1 MLGVLMV
8 HFSYNFPAPDIVKS
22 IARMGANCVQIF
34 FVISGYLACSYFL
47 KPNAC
52 ITEYYKKRAL
62 RILPIYYAA
71 IIAAMLCIEFFSKGH
86 NSDVF
91 HLGWIRYFLGLN
103 TILPSADFYQWNNVC
118 GFWTMTDFIC
128 FYAVIPLLIRF
139 AYTFHRCIIL
149 FFILLI
155 IARLAHTLGYLLPL
169 NTCFDKISLLIEWSP
184 LVQMQHFGI
193 GMLTF
198 FAVRENKKSI
208 ACVILIAIAMLPT
221 RLCDS
226 HLLFSILTGL
236 FIMSVQESDIAI
248 HGAKRTCLHF
258 LAKYSFH
265 VYLTHLLALRIASKI
280 SYPWCEKSLFLYF
293 TCKLS
298 LSIIIT
304 ILLCIFLEMV
314 QRLAIKLFSTKKQAI
329 QTN

>member
-8 HFSYNFPAPDIVKS
+8 HFSQRFPTPDIVKS
-22 IARMGANCVQIF
+22 IAYMGANCVQIF

-47 KPNAC
+47 KPTAC
-52 ITEYYKKRAL
+52 ITDYYKKRAL

-71 IIAAMLCIEFFSKGH
+71 IIATMLYIEFFTEGH

-118 GFWTMTDFIC
+118 GFWTMTDFIY
-128 FYAVIPLLIRF
+128 FYAIVPLLIRF
-139 AYTFHRCIIL
+139 VYTFHRCIIL

-155 IARLAHTLGYLLPL
+155 IAELARTLDGSFLL
-169 NTCFDKISLLIEWSP
+169 NTSYDKISLLIEWSP
-184 LVQMQHFGI
+184 LVQMHHFAI

-208 ACVILIAIAMLPT
+208 ACIILIAIAMLPT

-236 FIMSVQESDIAI
+236 FIMSVRESDIAI
-248 HGAKRTCLHF
+248 HGARRTCLQF

-265 VYLTHLLALRIASKI
+265 VYLTHILALEIAPKI
-280 SYPWCEKSLFLYF
+280 SNLWCEKSSCLHF
-293 TCKLS
+293 TCRLS
-298 LSIIIT
+298 LSFIIT
-304 ILLCIFLEMV
+304 ILLCIFLEMS
-314 QRLAIKLFSTKKQAI
+314 QRLAIKLFSTRKQVI
-329 QTN
+329 QPN